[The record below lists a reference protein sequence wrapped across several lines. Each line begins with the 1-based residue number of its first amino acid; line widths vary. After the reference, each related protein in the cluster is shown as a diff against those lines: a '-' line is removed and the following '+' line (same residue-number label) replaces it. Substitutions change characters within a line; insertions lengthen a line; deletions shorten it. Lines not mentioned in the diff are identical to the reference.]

1 MTTHVIDDGREYI
14 FPLLLVDSHD
24 NSVDI
29 DSRKFLGTAF
39 FVTKQADAVT
49 AGHVLPNP
57 ADLPDGK
64 KVIAVIQQGEE
75 QHICWLTHAALFEK
89 WDLALLHVNINNTK
103 YLPLSDEN
111 VFSGSDIVLI
121 GIPNHEVWNAG
132 KEMRI
137 LKGHV
142 TLVTNQLELNFPIPL
157 GMSGSPVLLDG
168 KVVAYAVGTL
178 KGEEIASYEEEVEL
192 LSNNKEQIRISKV
205 IQLTHY
211 GMAYSFA
218 QLKEQVLPAFEGKTL
233 MQVIEARNA

>member
-14 FPLLLVDSHD
+14 FPLFLVDSHD

-29 DSRKFLGTAF
+29 DSRQFLGTAF
-39 FVTKQADAVT
+39 FVTKQGDAIT

-57 ADLPDGK
+57 DDLPDGK
-64 KVIAVIQQGEE
+64 KVVAVIQQGEQ

-89 WDLALLHVNINNTK
+89 WDLALLHVNLDNTK
-103 YLPLSDEN
+103 YFPLSDEN

-121 GIPNHEVWNAG
+121 GIPNHEVWKAG

-168 KVVAYAVGTL
+168 KVVAYAVGTR

-205 IQLTHY
+205 TQLTHY

-218 QLKEQVLPAFEGKTL
+218 SLKGQVSPAFEGKTL